1 MAGTRVVGLRT
12 GATQDCRAL
21 REGQTRSPLRPH
33 HLLAPRPPPPAARED
48 GQWSGLL
55 TSCIN
60 FPDLKNTRANGP
72 GLVSQALDEL
82 NKLLASSVYP
92 DGVETEQASG
102 YE

>member
-1 MAGTRVVGLRT
+1 MGLRT
-12 GATQDCRAL
+12 GAKQAAAL
-21 REGQTRSPLRPH
+21 REGPTRSPARPH
-33 HLLAPRPPPPAARED
+33 RFLAPRPLPPRPARED

-60 FPDLKNTRANGP
+60 FPELKNTRANGP